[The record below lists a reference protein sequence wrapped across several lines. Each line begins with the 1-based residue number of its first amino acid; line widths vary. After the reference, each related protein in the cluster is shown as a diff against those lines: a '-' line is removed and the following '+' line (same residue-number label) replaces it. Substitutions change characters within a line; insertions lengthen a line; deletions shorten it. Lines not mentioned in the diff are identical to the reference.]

1 MAELGLALRARLALA
16 DAEKGHYPFRNYRH
30 ARARRVLFVGCNV
43 VSLYPRTVRAAVRV
57 LAEREGMGYALDCCG
72 APLALAGKRTQA
84 QRAAEGVVRRL
95 SERGVEEAA
104 FACPT
109 CERSLRAP
117 LAAAGIRSTSVYA
130 ALRRC
135 GAAGRLAADGAVFPP
150 CPDRREKAWL
160 AEVLSCFDAPP
171 EVLEAAPC
179 CGLGAGGGPSNPG
192 RAQAMAAACLAQ
204 AHEAAS
210 APPYVYCASCAGI
223 FSASGEPGVRFA
235 LSELLGVHERPQ
247 TASALANRAR
257 AKLW

>member
-130 ALRRC
+130 ALRRAARRRRRRVPAVPRSAREGVAGRGALLLRRAARGARGGAVLRAGRRRRAEQPRPRAGDGRRLPC
-135 GAAGRLAADGAVFPP
+135 AGARGGFGAALRLLRFMCGDLLRK
-150 CPDRREKAWL
+150 RRA
-160 AEVLSCFDAPP
+160 
-171 EVLEAAPC
+171 
-179 CGLGAGGGPSNPG
+179 G
-192 RAQAMAAACLAQ
+192 RAL
-204 AHEAAS
+204 
-210 APPYVYCASCAGI
+210 
-223 FSASGEPGVRFA
+223 RA
-235 LSELLGVHERPQ
+235 L
-247 TASALANRAR
+247 RAFGR
-257 AKLW
+257 A